1 MECGATLAQA
11 FARAAPG
18 VWQNRR
24 RLMKPNLCLTL
35 LALSVAAAP
44 AATAAAA
51 SLREALTFHAS
62 FDHGP
67 DADFAQGD
75 RRLFSAPSMKH
86 PRTVTH
92 GLPTNGVVS
101 IAKGEGRVRD
111 ALRFH
116 RKAPELVFFQ
126 GERNFSY
133 AKSNWSG
140 TVSFWLRLD
149 PDTDLEAGFCDPLQI
164 TSREWNDAAFW
175 VDFSKD
181 ERPRHFRL
189 GAFADRA
196 VWDPN
201 QRNYDALPSSERPV
215 VTVTRPPF
223 SRDRWTH
230 VVFTFAHFNTGK
242 KDGAATL
249 YLDGKSQGTMSGWQQ
264 TVSWEP
270 AKVLAMLGI
279 SYTGLFDELA
289 FFNRSLT
296 AAEVGQLFALPG
308 GVATLH
314 P

>member
-1 MECGATLAQA
+1 
-11 FARAAPG
+11 
-18 VWQNRR
+18 
-24 RLMKPNLCLTL
+24 
-35 LALSVAAAP
+35 
-44 AATAAAA
+44 
-51 SLREALTFHAS
+51 
-62 FDHGP
+62 
-67 DADFAQGD
+67 
-75 RRLFSAPSMKH
+75 MKH
-86 PRTVTH
+86 PRTGTT

-101 IAKGEGRVRD
+101 IARGEGKVGD

-116 RKAPELVFFQ
+116 RKAPEIVFFQ

-149 PDTDLEAGFCDPLQI
+149 PDTDLAPGYCDPVQI
-164 TSREWNDAAFW
+164 TPREWNDAALW

-189 GAFADRA
+189 GAFANRA

-201 QRNYDALPSSERPV
+201 KRNYDALPAGERPV
-215 VTVTRPPF
+215 ATVTRPPF

-230 VVFTFAHFNTGK
+230 VVFTFANFNTGK
-242 KDGAATL
+242 KDGVAAL
-249 YLDGKSQGTMSGWQQ
+249 YLNGEPQGTVSAWEQ
-264 TVSWEP
+264 TFSWEP
-270 AKVLAMLGI
+270 AKVIAMLGI

-308 GVATLH
+308 GVTTLH
-314 P
+314 Q